1 MLRSTIYKRLFIP
14 YVLTL
19 LLGLGGAWFASTQLF
34 FETLENRLQSQLMHA
49 VSMLSSGTFPYTPRL
64 LDRLSKLIRA
74 DIVLLGPDRDE
85 AISTLEGHNK
95 QLTKR
100 FDELFGETA
109 ASLPSVRKFTFSGHS
124 YLLIMDS
131 TSDKRDPRVAYVAA
145 FSDLSDLQATN
156 RRIAGWL
163 GAGAVAGLILL
174 AWVGHRISQSM
185 TLPIKE
191 LARMASEIAVG
202 NRSIRAVVRR
212 GDEIGDLAGALNA
225 MLEKLTTYEHEI
237 ADQSRMATLGQMTA
251 KIAHEIHNPLT
262 AIKMHLEL
270 LKESA
275 DNQNMAVVDCLLD
288 ETRRLELIVLST
300 LQHKRKATPSFTDTA
315 LNGLIE
321 EIVKLLKPQFEHQG
335 LAFALLLNPA
345 LPKASFDRDMMTQVL
360 LNLLLNARDEM
371 PDGGTIEI
379 STGTNE
385 DNRCI
390 WFAVDDTGPGI
401 PEQQWST
408 LLNEPV
414 SVKPGGFG
422 LGLRLCREI
431 AEVHGGEIRIGHS
444 SLGGARFTVF
454 IPAS

>member
-1 MLRSTIYKRLFIP
+1 
-14 YVLTL
+14 
-19 LLGLGGAWFASTQLF
+19 
-34 FETLENRLQSQLMHA
+34 
-49 VSMLSSGTFPYTPRL
+49 
-64 LDRLSKLIRA
+64 
-74 DIVLLGPDRDE
+74 
-85 AISTLEGHNK
+85 
-95 QLTKR
+95 
-100 FDELFGETA
+100 
-109 ASLPSVRKFTFSGHS
+109 
-124 YLLIMDS
+124 
-131 TSDKRDPRVAYVAA
+131 
-145 FSDLSDLQATN
+145 
-156 RRIAGWL
+156 
-163 GAGAVAGLILL
+163 
-174 AWVGHRISQSM
+174 
-185 TLPIKE
+185 
-191 LARMASEIAVG
+191 
-202 NRSIRAVVRR
+202 
-212 GDEIGDLAGALNA
+212 
-225 MLEKLTTYEHEI
+225 
-237 ADQSRMATLGQMTA
+237 MATLGQMTA

-300 LQHKRKATPSFTDTA
+300 LQHKRKATPSFADTA